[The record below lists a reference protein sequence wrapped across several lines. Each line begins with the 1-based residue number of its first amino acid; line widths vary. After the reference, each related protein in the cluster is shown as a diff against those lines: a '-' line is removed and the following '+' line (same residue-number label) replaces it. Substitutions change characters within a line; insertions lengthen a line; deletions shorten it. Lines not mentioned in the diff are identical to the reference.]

1 MKYILVFFL
10 LISGSFFAQNIQIE
24 VVDAQTNARVEEA
37 FIIVKGSSP
46 VKSQNGVFM
55 LKPATLPAECIR
67 YLWICCI
74 WFNLSS
80 NTFV

>member
-55 LKPATLPAECIR
+55 LKPATFPFELIVKAP
-67 YLWICCI
+67 
-74 WFNLSS
+74 F
-80 NTFV
+80 